1 MLEIYEKMAYIYAKY
16 DGGIEVA
23 NIADITEEQAKIE
36 LEKIAKEMAKADI
49 AYYQNDE
56 PYLTDA
62 QYDELK
68 QRNIELEAAFPHL
81 VREDSPSRKV
91 GAPLQSG
98 FGKVKHVFPML
109 SLGDVFSIEEVED
122 FVAGVKRFLSMDGD
136 IDFMCEPKIDGLSFT
151 ARYENGIFVKG
162 ATRGD
167 GSVGE
172 DITANLRTIKQLP
185 QKIEGDVPDILEVR
199 GEVYMS
205 KADFLALNQKNEAE
219 GKKIFANPRN
229 AAAGSLRQ
237 LDPNV
242 TKERNLSLF
251 AYTWGEVSNRFWTS
265 QADFFEHLKI
275 WGFPTNPNNKLCH
288 SIQDIDKFFNNLMQ
302 IRASLPYD
310 IDGVVYKVNDTVLQ
324 ERLGFLT
331 RTPRWAIAH
340 KFPAEQAIT
349 TINNIRVQ
357 VGRTGALTPVADLEP
372 VNVGGVLVSHATLH
386 NEDEIKRKDIRIGD
400 SVIIQ
405 RAGDVIPQVV
415 GVIKEKRPENCPEFV
430 FPSVCP
436 ECGAHAVREE
446 DEAVRRCTGGLT
458 CPAQAIERLKHF
470 VSRDAFD
477 IEGLGSKIIE
487 TFYNEGI
494 IKNPVDIF
502 TLQEKNSGSED
513 DLFSQ
518 SRGLQLEKREGWG
531 RKSIENLFAAI
542 RQKQTMPLA
551 RFIYA
556 LGIRQVGTATARL
569 IAQNF
574 ISWKNFSEEMQ
585 NKNTEKLLSIDG
597 IGTSMAQDIVE
608 FFDEQHN
615 LKTIDELLKYVT
627 VEDFAEVIN
636 YSSPLAGKTI
646 VFTGTLTS
654 MGRAE
659 AKAKALSLGAKVAGS
674 VSKNTDYVVLGADAG
689 SKAQKAAELNVT
701 TLSEEEFLRLLQ

>member
-1 MLEIYEKMAYIYAKY
+1 MAYIC
-16 DGGIEVA
+16 GISYKENKVL
-23 NIADITEEQAKIE
+23 NMVDVTEEQAKAE
-36 LEKIAKEMAKADI
+36 LEKIAREMAKADI

-62 QYDELK
+62 EYDALK
-68 QRNIELEAAFPHL
+68 QRNIELEKAFPNL
-81 VREDSPSRKV
+81 IRDDSPSKKI

-98 FGKVKHVFPML
+98 FGKVRHIFPML

-122 FVAGVKRFLSMDGD
+122 FVAGVKRFLNTDKD

-151 ARYENGIFVKG
+151 ARYENGVFVKG

-185 QKIEGDVPDILEVR
+185 QKILGDVPDVLEIR
-199 GEVYMS
+199 GEVYMA
-205 KADFLALNQKNEAE
+205 KADFLTLNQKNENE

-265 QADFFEHLKI
+265 QADFFEHLQK
-275 WGFPTNPNNKLCH
+275 WGFPTNPNNRLCH
-288 SIQDIDKFFNNLMQ
+288 SIQEIEQFFDNLMQ

-310 IDGVVYKVNDTVLQ
+310 IDGVVYKVNDTTLQ

-349 TINNIRVQ
+349 TIKNIRVQ

-386 NEDEIKRKDIRIGD
+386 NEDEIRRKDIRIGD

-415 GVIKEKRPENCPEFV
+415 AVIKEKRPENCPEFI
-430 FPSVCP
+430 FPLQCP

-487 TFYNEGI
+487 TFYNEEI

-502 TLQEKNSGSED
+502 TLEERNTG

-518 SRGLQLEKREGWG
+518 NIGLQLEKREGWG
-531 RKSIENLFAAI
+531 RKSVENLFGAI
-542 RQKQTMPLA
+542 RQRQNMPLA

-574 ISWKNFSEEMQ
+574 ISWENFCDEMK

-597 IGTSMAQDIVE
+597 IGESMAQDIVE
-608 FFDEQHN
+608 FFGEQHN
-615 LKTIDELLKYVT
+615 LDTITKLLKYVK
-627 VEDFAEVIN
+627 VEDFAETIN
-636 YSSPLAGKTI
+636 YTSPLAGKTV
-646 VFTGTLTS
+646 VFTGTLSS

-674 VSKNTDYVVLGADAG
+674 VSKNTDYVILGTDAG

-701 TLSEEEFLRLLQ
+701 TLSEEEFLRLL